1 MELLDLLT
9 RQLGVTEAQAKGG
22 AGALFNL
29 AKQQLGEGDFGQIAD
44 ALPGVGAL
52 LEAAPEGGGLGGA
65 IGGLTSMLGGGAEK
79 LGGLASLAGA
89 FKDLDLDV
97 DMIGRFVPVILS
109 FAQDKGGDTIKE
121 MLAGV
126 LTS

>member
-9 RQLGVTEAQAKGG
+9 SQLGVSADQAKGG

-29 AKQQLGEGDFGQIAD
+29 AKQQLGGEDFSQITA
-44 ALPGVGAL
+44 ALPGVEAL
-52 LEAAPEGGGLGGA
+52 LDAAPDGGGISGA
-65 IGGLTSMLGGGAEK
+65 IGGLASKLGGGAEN

-89 FKDLDLDV
+89 FKGLGLDM
-97 DMIGRFVPVILS
+97 DMIGKFVPVILS

-121 MLAGV
+121 LLAGV
-126 LTS
+126 LNA